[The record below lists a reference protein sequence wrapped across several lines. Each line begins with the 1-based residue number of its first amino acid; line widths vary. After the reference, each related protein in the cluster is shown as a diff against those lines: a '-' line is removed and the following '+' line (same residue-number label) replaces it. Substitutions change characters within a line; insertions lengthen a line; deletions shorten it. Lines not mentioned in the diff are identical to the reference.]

1 MLRKQIDVLA
11 VGDITTDAFI
21 RLKDAHV
28 SCKLNTE
35 DCELCLRFGD
45 KIPFEYV
52 KVVKAVG
59 NAANA
64 AVAAARLGL
73 RSALVSNI
81 GDDQNGRECLAELQK
96 NKVVTTFIKVQKNK
110 PTNYHFVLWY
120 DVDRTI
126 LVNHT
131 EFDYRLP
138 SSFHS
143 WSSHSHYNVNGIPPK
158 WMYLTSLAANT
169 FPYHSELADYLEAN
183 PKVKV
188 CFQPGTFQMKL
199 GLEALKRI
207 YARTDLLVVN
217 LEEARRLLGLGA
229 RSLKLGEIA
238 VIGRQPETD
247 AKLGK
252 QTETNAKQP
261 VSMNETSANHGAD
274 IKFLLK
280 GLANRGPKLV
290 AITDSI
296 NGSYLFDGDH
306 YYHMPTYPDPR
317 PAFERTG
324 CGDAWASTFVSALAM
339 GKSPLES
346 LTWAPVNPMSVAQF
360 VGSQEGLLTLDQ
372 IEWWLHRAAADYKPR
387 EI

>member
-1 MLRKQIDVLA
+1 MLRKQIDILA
-11 VGDITTDAFI
+11 VGDITSDAFI

-28 SCKLNTE
+28 HCNLNKE
-35 DCELCLRFGD
+35 DCELCMRFGD

-73 RSALVSNI
+73 KSALISNV
-81 GDDQNGRECLAELQK
+81 GDDQNGKDCMAELEK
-96 NKVVTTFIKVQKNK
+96 NKVITTFVKIQKNK

-138 SSFHS
+138 QTFHS
-143 WSSHSHYNVNGIPPK
+143 FSSHSRYNVNGLPPK
-158 WMYLTSLAANT
+158 WVYLTSVAANT
-169 FPYHSELADYLEAN
+169 FPYHMEIADYLEAN
-183 PKVKV
+183 PKIKV

-199 GLEALKRI
+199 GIEQLKRI

-217 LEEARRLLGLGA
+217 LQEARRLLETKTQA
-229 RSLKLGEIA
+229 GESSS
-238 VIGRQPETD
+238 
-247 AKLGK
+247 
-252 QTETNAKQP
+252 N
-261 VSMNETSANHGAD
+261 SAESKWRDGDNKND

-280 GLANRGPKLV
+280 SLADHGPKLV
-290 AITDSI
+290 AITDSTS
-296 NGSYLFDGDH
+296 GAYLFDGDH

-317 PAFERTG
+317 PPFERTG
-324 CGDAWASTFVSALAM
+324 CGDAWTATFVSALAM
-339 GKSPLES
+339 GKTPLEA

-360 VGSQEGLLTLDQ
+360 VGSQEGLLSLEQ
-372 IEWWLHRAAADYKPR
+372 LEWWLHRATDDYRPK